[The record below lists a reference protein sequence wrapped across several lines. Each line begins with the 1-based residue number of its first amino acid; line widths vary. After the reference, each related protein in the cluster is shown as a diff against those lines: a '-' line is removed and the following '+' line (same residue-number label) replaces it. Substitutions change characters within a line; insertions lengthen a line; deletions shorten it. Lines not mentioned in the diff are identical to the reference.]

1 MSATHSLHTLNLLLE
16 KVSSE
21 RDEAQ
26 AWLAE
31 CQQRA
36 TQARSTAGELN
47 QYRQDYEKRW
57 GRQFS
62 QSGTMDI
69 VQCYQNFSGKLND
82 AIESQDQLADHAE
95 QRLEAARAA
104 LVAVEMRV
112 AAIKKLIE
120 RREAE
125 AQLMR
130 QRQEQKA
137 SDEFAARV
145 ARDQLRNHPRT

>member
-21 RDEAQ
+21 RDDAQ
-26 AWLAE
+26 AWLTE

-36 TQARSTAGELN
+36 TQARSTAGELS
-47 QYRQDYEKRW
+47 QYRRDYEQRW
-57 GRQFS
+57 GKQFA
-62 QSGTMDI
+62 QNGTMDI

-82 AIESQDQLADHAE
+82 AIVSQDQMASHAE
-95 QRLEAARAA
+95 QRMEAARAA
-104 LVAVEMRV
+104 LMAVEMRV

-120 RREAE
+120 RRQAE

-130 QRQEQKA
+130 QRQEQKT

-145 ARDQLRNHPRT
+145 ARDQLRDHPRT